1 MEAICN
7 GFLKPLP
14 IKWLNSK
21 NCIQAKT
28 RKDACGGSIVLFTG
42 VSFQIIISSFVL
54 KIK

>member
-28 RKDACGGSIVLFTG
+28 RKDACGA
-42 VSFQIIISSFVL
+42 VSFYLQEYLFKL
-54 KIK
+54 